1 MLNDENKMLSQQNKT
16 KCFHS
21 VCISLVNL
29 VPLYT
34 FGQYYKLKF
43 YNSLQ
48 YTDLQVSTVEWE
60 WVLIIYQ
67 LSLTIK
73 SNVGIVLPKPSQ
85 KVKKV
90 GRGSVEVF

>member
-1 MLNDENKMLSQQNKT
+1 MLNDEHKMLSQQNKT

-48 YTDLQVSTVEWE
+48 YTDLQVSNVE
-60 WVLIIYQ
+60 
-67 LSLTIK
+67 
-73 SNVGIVLPKPSQ
+73 
-85 KVKKV
+85 
-90 GRGSVEVF
+90 